1 MNNSR
6 YTDFRKN
13 LINNYNISL
22 IQHIVNMFT
31 MEFKQ
36 ELEALTKYRCYEK
49 KMD

>member
-1 MNNSR
+1 MNNSG